1 MKIVGTSEVKTVH
14 DDSNEVAILADDA
27 DQRFVVLTE
36 AVVVQTFK
44 CFEGLSEDVSA
55 DPVEG
60 GRFVESI
67 GDVGD
72 ELKVGVDVDG

>member
-1 MKIVGTSEVKTVH
+1 MKIVDTSEVNTVH
-14 DDSNEVAILADDA
+14 YDSNEVAVLADDA

-36 AVVVQTFK
+36 AVVVQAFK

-60 GRFVESI
+60 GGLVESI